1 MTLDELERA
10 VIRMTD
16 DPDTASAIVQC
27 FDAYKLTGA
36 NPEPEYVLPT
46 RKTGVIVGVDGNHSR
61 STLDAIAATL
71 RDTFFPGVTV
81 AVIPGAQSVA
91 FEWAEA

>member
-16 DPDTASAIVQC
+16 DPDTASAIVRC

-46 RKTGVIVGVDGNHSR
+46 RKTGVIVGVTKDASAASCERVEQWVQAKFPHV
-61 STLDAIAATL
+61 TL
-71 RDTFFPGVTV
+71 
-81 AVIPGAQSVA
+81 AVVNGAQSVA
-91 FEWAEA
+91 FEWVEA

>member
-16 DPDTASAIVQC
+16 DPDTASAIVRC
-27 FDAYKLTGA
+27 FDAYKLTAA

-46 RKTGVIVGVDGNHSR
+46 RKTGVIVAAAQDATAKDCERLAEMLRERFPAV
-61 STLDAIAATL
+61 TL
-71 RDTFFPGVTV
+71 FV
-81 AVIPGAQSVA
+81 AQGAGQSIA